1 MSSPASP
8 SDGAAPAAPQ
18 SGAQSGAQPGTVTDS
33 PAGPWPG
40 PWSGRL
46 QDRVALVIG
55 GASGIGAACAMRLAG
70 EGAVVVVA
78 DLDEDGA
85 ERVAERIGAAGGT
98 ALARRVDVTDPE
110 SVARVVTDAAT
121 VRNGLRI
128 AVNSAGING
137 PLSPL
142 AELSPTDFDAVLK
155 VNLHGVFHAL
165 HHQLPAMAP
174 TGGVIVNLAS
184 IAAHAG
190 FRNHAAYAAAKQG
203 VLALT
208 RTAAREHADQ
218 GIRVLSVSPGIVE
231 TPMVTALPPGATD
244 GLLAAVPLGRAARPA
259 EVAGLVAY
267 LVSDDASYLTGSD
280 HVVDGGYLAK

>member
-1 MSSPASP
+1 MSLPAPS
-8 SDGAAPAAPQ
+8 SDGAAHAAPQ
-18 SGAQSGAQPGTVTDS
+18 PGPPPGTGTASQPGPRPV
-33 PAGPWPG
+33 PP
-40 PWSGRL
+40 SGRF

-55 GASGIGAACAMRLAG
+55 GASGIGAACAARLAG

-85 ERVAERIGAAGGT
+85 ERVAARIAAAGGT
-98 ALARRVDVTDPE
+98 ALARRVDVTDPDG
-110 SVARVVTDAAT
+110 VARVVTDAAT

-142 AELSPTDFDAVLK
+142 AELSPADFDAVLK

-174 TGGVIVNLAS
+174 TGGVIVNVAS

-218 GIRVLSVSPGIVE
+218 GIRVLSVSPGLVE
-231 TPMVTALPPGATD
+231 TPMVTALPPRATD
-244 GLLAAVPLGRAARPA
+244 GLLSAVPLGRAARPA
-259 EVAGLVAY
+259 EVAALVAY